1 MSKSIIITYPR
12 SLTSPGGGTRSCLQI
27 AHQLQQMGNE
37 VIIVSVSSDAAT
49 EKLKGKPVPVIP
61 APPSRLHDLWDGSSV
76 AKIVKNLLTEK
87 PVDAVLSWEHEA
99 AFLPEVLKSKKIV
112 FGMIAAHPSYTTW
125 VNRQTG
131 LQAIKRLS
139 DRWFRWR
146 LFKCADVI
154 FVSSNFTRQ
163 ELLNLFAV
171 NEEKIKITHRG
182 IDDAFSKV
190 NRSPKQSVSNLIFYG
205 SFAPP
210 KGVFDAIA
218 ALGQVAAKG
227 YKNWTLKLA
236 GWEYEAQIKQAI
248 REHQIESHVL
258 MLGQLNTQELIR
270 ELEDAELAILP
281 SRIESFGR
289 AIAEAQASGLPVVSY
304 DSGSI
309 PEILENGV
317 TGWLVPVQRVDLL
330 ANAIVEA
337 MENPDKAF
345 QMGMAGRDRVTQRF
359 SWEQTAMAILQGI
372 ETAKHQSYNP
382 KKQDWN
388 MY

>member
-1 MSKSIIITYPR
+1 MSKCIVITYPH
-12 SLTSPGGGTRSCLQI
+12 SLSTPGGGTRSCLQI

-49 EKLKGKPVPVIP
+49 DKLKGKPVQVVP
-61 APPSRLHDLWDGSSV
+61 ASPSRLHYLWDANSV
-76 AKIVKNLLTEK
+76 AKIVKKLVAEK

-99 AFLPEVLKSKKIV
+99 AFLPEILKSKKVV

-131 LQAIKRLS
+131 LGLIKKLT
-139 DRWFRWR
+139 DKWFRWR

-154 FVSSNFTRQ
+154 FVSSDFTRN

-171 NEEKIKITHRG
+171 NSEKIKITHRG
-182 IDDAFSKV
+182 INDEFSKV
-190 NRSPKQSVSNLIFYG
+190 NRSQTELVSNLIFYG

-236 GWEYEAQIKQAI
+236 GWDYEAEVKQAI
-248 REHQIESHVL
+248 SENHIENQVL
-258 MLGQLNTQELIR
+258 MLGQLNSQELVR
-270 ELEDAELAILP
+270 ELEGNQLAILP
-281 SRIESFGR
+281 SRMESFGR
-289 AIAEAQASGLPVVSY
+289 AIAEAQAAGLPVVSY
-304 DSGSI
+304 NCGSI
-309 PEILENGV
+309 PEIVDNGV
-317 TGWLVPVQRVDLL
+317 TGWLVPPERVDLL
-330 ANAIVEA
+330 ADAIVEA

-345 QMGMAGRDRVTQRF
+345 QMGMTGRDRVTQKF
-359 SWEQTAMAILQGI
+359 SWEQTAMAIVAGI
-372 ETAKHQSYNP
+372 EKAQ
-382 KKQDWN
+382 QQI
-388 MY
+388 

>member
-1 MSKSIIITYPR
+1 MSKCIVITYPH
-12 SLTSPGGGTRSCLQI
+12 SLSTPGGGTRSCLQI

-49 EKLKGKPVPVIP
+49 DKLKGKPVQVLP
-61 APPSRLHDLWDGSSV
+61 ASPSRLHYLWDSISV
-76 AKIVKNLLTEK
+76 AKIVKKLVAEK

-99 AFLPEVLKSKKIV
+99 AFLPGILKSKKVV

-131 LQAIKRLS
+131 LGLITKLT
-139 DRWFRWR
+139 DKWFRWR

-154 FVSSNFTRQ
+154 FVSSDFTRN

-171 NEEKIKITHRG
+171 NSEKIKITHRG
-182 IDDAFSKV
+182 INDEFSKV
-190 NRSPKQSVSNLIFYG
+190 NRSQTELVSNLIFYG

-236 GWEYEAQIKQAI
+236 GWDYEAEVKQAI
-248 REHQIESHVL
+248 SENHIENQVL
-258 MLGQLNTQELIR
+258 MLGQLNSQELVR
-270 ELEDAELAILP
+270 ELEGNQLAILP
-281 SRIESFGR
+281 SRMESFGR
-289 AIAEAQASGLPVVSY
+289 AIAEAQAAGLPVVSY
-304 DSGSI
+304 NCGSI
-309 PEILENGV
+309 PEIVDNGV
-317 TGWLVPVQRVDLL
+317 TGWLVPPERVDLL
-330 ANAIVEA
+330 ADAIVEA

-345 QMGMAGRDRVTQRF
+345 QMGMTGRDRVTQKF
-359 SWEQTAMAILQGI
+359 SWERTAMAILEGI
-372 ETAKHQSYNP
+372 ENANVF
-382 KKQDWN
+382 
-388 MY
+388 